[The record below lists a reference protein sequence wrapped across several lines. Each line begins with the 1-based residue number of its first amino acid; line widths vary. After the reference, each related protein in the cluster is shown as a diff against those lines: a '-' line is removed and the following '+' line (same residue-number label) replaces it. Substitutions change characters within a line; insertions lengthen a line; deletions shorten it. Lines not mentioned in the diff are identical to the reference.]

1 MASWLKAALPHP
13 LPLQAHPPALQ
24 APAPAPAQA
33 PHQAH
38 LQAAPHQAHHP
49 ALQALLQALRNLD
62 KIGGTLHHQP
72 GENQLLHLGTHQIQ
86 LGTVVLL
93 GPLLLLLQH
102 GTNVL
107 QLQLGRINQPNNGA
121 QITGV
126 LPQTHGEIL
135 ILLQALGRIQMDG
148 MTLLTGVLLPLTPG
162 KTKEEPKLEAAAH
175 PPHHHPQAHHQA
187 HQAAHL
193 PPQAAAHQA
202 VHLQA
207 HLQAPAQVHPAQAQR
222 NEISTWEKSDR
233 LFS

>member
-24 APAPAPAQA
+24 APAPAQA

-72 GENQLLHLGTHQIQ
+72 GEKQLLHLGTHQIQ
-86 LGTVVLL
+86 LGTVALL
-93 GPLLLLLQH
+93 GHLLLLLQH
-102 GTNVL
+102 GTSVL

-135 ILLQALGRIQMDG
+135 TLPQALGRIQMHG

-175 PPHHHPQAHHQA
+175 PHHHPQAHHQA

-207 HLQAPAQVHPAQAQR
+207 HLQAPAQVHPALAQR

-233 LFS
+233 

>member
-24 APAPAPAQA
+24 APAPAQA

-72 GENQLLHLGTHQIQ
+72 GEKQLLHLGTHQIQ
-86 LGTVVLL
+86 LGTVALL
-93 GPLLLLLQH
+93 GHLLIL
-102 GTNVL
+102 
-107 QLQLGRINQPNNGA
+107 LQLGRINQPNNGA
-121 QITGV
+121 HITGV

-135 ILLQALGRIQMDG
+135 TLLQALGRIQMDG

-175 PPHHHPQAHHQA
+175 LHHHPQAHHQA

-207 HLQAPAQVHPAQAQR
+207 HLQAPAQVHLAQAQR
-222 NEISTWEKSDR
+222 NEISTSEKSDQ